1 MGTGC
6 DAKLMDASRRIAPVI
21 RAHREETEHNRR
33 LSRPALDAMAK
44 AGLLRMLTSRSLG
57 GLEVAPPTFARVVE
71 EVSTYDSAA
80 SWTLGNPSAYAFAC
94 ARMPERGSP
103 RSSAIAPPR

>member
-44 AGLLRMLTSRSLG
+44 AGLLRMLTPRSL
-57 GLEVAPPTFARVVE
+57 A
-71 EVSTYDSAA
+71 
-80 SWTLGNPSAYAFAC
+80 GNPDSTQAVVFLTSI
-94 ARMPERGSP
+94 GDV
-103 RSSAIAPPR
+103 IVGW